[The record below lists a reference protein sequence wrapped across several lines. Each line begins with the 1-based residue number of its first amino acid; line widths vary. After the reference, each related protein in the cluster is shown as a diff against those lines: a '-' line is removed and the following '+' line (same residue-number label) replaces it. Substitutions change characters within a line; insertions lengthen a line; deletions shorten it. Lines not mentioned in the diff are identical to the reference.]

1 MKLTSMIYSTEIRI
15 VRGALSL
22 TKSVKQSMSIV
33 AVAEMY
39 IEITDE
45 EKMKETEN
53 YLLGYGLDRKL
64 LKMDRYE
71 REYYGNENPLDLES
85 PGEVPLARARMYEV
99 RHFIMSIHNCD
110 EKLFLYYRYVKGETV
125 ERCAEMLGISRAS
138 GFRMRKRALLLAYKM
153 LLEKNGERG
162 A

>member
-1 MKLTSMIYSTEIRI
+1 MTDKGESAAVTEMDVEI
-15 VRGALSL
+15 
-22 TKSVKQSMSIV
+22 
-33 AVAEMY
+33 EM
-39 IEITDE
+39 TDE
-45 EKMKETEN
+45 EKMKEIEN

-71 REYYGNENPLDLES
+71 REYYGNENSLDLES

-99 RHFIMSIHNCD
+99 RHFVMSTCNCD

-138 GFRMRKRALLLAYKM
+138 GFRMRKRALLMAYRM
-153 LLEKNGERG
+153 LFEKKD
-162 A
+162 